1 MGTGF
6 APGFEVLDVAALPEK
21 TGGSLTE
28 SAVQSY
34 FARANYS
41 YDNKYVA
48 EVSVRRDGASNF
60 GDNARYGNFYSI
72 SGGWNIH
79 RENWFKA
86 DWVDVLKIRA
96 SYGTMGNRPGELYPQ
111 YALYSIAANYN
122 GIPAT
127 LISQVG
133 NPDLTWEVLKSTNVA
148 LSTRLFDRVSLDVEY
163 YQRKTED
170 MLMEIPY
177 SYTTGFSTGWGNV
190 ASIVNRGVDI
200 TANVDILKNVNGLDW
215 SISANVNYNKNEI
228 TELFNGLDEYVLANT
243 GLKLQKGMPY
253 GEYYYVRWAGVDSRD
268 GYNMWYDKMVT

>member
-1 MGTGF
+1 MGGTSGT
-6 APGFEVLDVAALPEK
+6 AVA
-21 TGGSLTE
+21 
-28 SAVQSY
+28 
-34 FARANYS
+34 N
-41 YDNKYVA
+41 
-48 EVSVRRDGASNF
+48 
-60 GDNARYGNFYSI
+60 
-72 SGGWNIH
+72 
-79 RENWFKA
+79 
-86 DWVDVLKIRA
+86 
-96 SYGTMGNRPGELYPQ
+96 
-111 YALYSIAANYN
+111 
-122 GIPAT
+122 PA
-127 LISQVG
+127 